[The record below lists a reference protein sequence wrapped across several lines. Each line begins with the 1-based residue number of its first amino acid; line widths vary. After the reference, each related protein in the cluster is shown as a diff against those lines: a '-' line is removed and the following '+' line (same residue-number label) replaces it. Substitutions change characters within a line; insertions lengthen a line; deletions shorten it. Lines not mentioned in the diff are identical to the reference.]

1 MTWGMF
7 RKFCDRIENS
17 TENQM
22 LKRLALIVA
31 MLFIP
36 ALARADSVWTY
47 QGNAVSAPGFLSGD
61 GALTGTVVLDSNNQ
75 VEAWS
80 FTALNGPTLPVL
92 SNFNTINASFNLFN
106 CASCAGTPFKG
117 WSISM
122 FVPPPPFSGL
132 AGIDMSSSWNPDTGI
147 GLDYV
152 NNHDGGFGQVNVT
165 NNPGV
170 WTEVVFTPEP
180 SSLVSLFSGL
190 AALGLIICRWKTQG
204 VFLRAD

>member
-1 MTWGMF
+1 
-7 RKFCDRIENS
+7 
-17 TENQM
+17 M

-36 ALARADSVWTY
+36 ALAKADSVWTY

-61 GALTGTVVLDSNNQ
+61 GALTGTVLLNSNDQ

-80 FTALNGPTLPVL
+80 FSAPNDGQSPLVL
-92 SNFNTINASFNLFN
+92 TNFNTINASFNLFN

-117 WSISM
+117 WTISM
-122 FVPPPPFSGL
+122 IAPPAPAGL
-132 AGIDMSSSWNPDTGI
+132 GLNGVEMISFWNPDTGV
-147 GLDYV
+147 GLDLV
-152 NNHDGGFGQVNVT
+152 DNASGGFGQVNVT

-180 SSLVSLFSGL
+180 SSMISLLSGL
-190 AALGLIICRWKTQG
+190 AALGLIIFRWRSSG

>member
-1 MTWGMF
+1 MA
-7 RKFCDRIENS
+7 KH
-17 TENQM
+17 
-22 LKRLALIVA
+22 LALIVA

-36 ALARADSVWTY
+36 ARAKADSVWTY
-47 QGNAVSAPGFLSGD
+47 QGNAVSVPGFSPCVGTCLQSISGEA
-61 GALTGTVVLDSNNQ
+61 ALTGTVLLNDSNQ

-80 FTALNGPTLPVL
+80 FSVPGVDGELNPSVL
-92 SNFNTINASFNLFN
+92 SNLNVTNASFNLFN
-106 CASCAGTPFKG
+106 CTSCSGTPFKG

-132 AGIDMSSSWNPDTGI
+132 AGIDMSSSWNPDTGV

-152 NNHDGGFGQVNVT
+152 NNHNGGLGQVYVT

-190 AALGLIICRWKTQG
+190 AALGVIICRWKTQG